1 MKKLLSILLAIF
13 VILSFAACGQDSNN
27 DADDDDAKITDKDT
41 DDKKETTENDEE
53 TTGGN
58 ATTGENGDKSPE
70 STTGNGSTNETPSG
84 NGGGT
89 SAEASKSLKSV
100 VTYDGSIIEF
110 TWTQKDAS
118 NGVMVVSHVMT
129 ATADETA
136 SVGLTGALRVE
147 PEIMEYT
154 VSYTKGADG
163 VYEATGNISAVS
175 AKVEG
180 EAAKG
185 FIDLT
190 KMGLD
195 DSNYSQLTKRVLDGE
210 TLTAK
215 ADIEAYL
222 MAIDAKLMIKF
233 SVQGD
238 KLSITSFENIY
249 TSWGDRIPSNA
260 TFRIADDVVRA
271 YDEYE
276 NNKLVCSS
284 TYRSTGI
291 IEKMEFYSDGK
302 VTGTTY
308 YDENGEA
315 KESDKNVM
323 SPSVDVPK
331 DDGLDNSK
339 NG

>member
-1 MKKLLSILLAIF
+1 
-13 VILSFAACGQDSNN
+13 
-27 DADDDDAKITDKDT
+27 
-41 DDKKETTENDEE
+41 
-53 TTGGN
+53 
-58 ATTGENGDKSPE
+58 
-70 STTGNGSTNETPSG
+70 
-84 NGGGT
+84 
-89 SAEASKSLKSV
+89 
-100 VTYDGSIIEF
+100 
-110 TWTQKDAS
+110 
-118 NGVMVVSHVMT
+118 MT

-180 EAAKG
+180 ESAKG

-249 TSWGDRIPSNA
+249 TSWGDRIPSND

-302 VTGTTY
+302 VNGTIY

-331 DDGLDNSK
+331 DDGLDNST

>member
-13 VILSFAACGQDSNN
+13 VILSFAACGQNSVNE
-27 DADDDDAKITDKDT
+27 ADDDETKATDKS
-41 DDKKETTENDEE
+41 DKDEKETTGSGD
-53 TTGGN
+53 TTGDQ
-58 ATTGENGDKSPE
+58 NGDDTPE
-70 STTGNGSTNETPSG
+70 STTGGGSSNETPNG
-84 NGGGT
+84 NGGGS
-89 SAEASKSLKSV
+89 SAEAIKSLKSV
-100 VTYDGSIIEF
+100 VKYDGSLIEF

-118 NGVMVVSHVMT
+118 NGIMAVSHVMT

-147 PEIMEYT
+147 PEIMEFT
-154 VSYTKGADG
+154 VAYTKGADG

-215 ADIEAYL
+215 ADIEAYV
-222 MAIDAKLMIKF
+222 MAIDAKLKIKF

-249 TSWGDRIPSNA
+249 TSWGDRIPSND
-260 TFRIADDVVRA
+260 TFRIADDVVRV

-276 NNKLVCSS
+276 NNKLFCSS
-284 TYRSTGI
+284 TYRSNGI
-291 IEKMEFYSDGK
+291 IEKMEYYSNGE
-302 VTGTTY
+302 VIGTTY

-315 KESDKNVM
+315 KESNKDVM
-323 SPSVDVPK
+323 SPSVEIPSN
-331 DDGLDNSK
+331 DGLDNSAR
-339 NG
+339 G